1 MSEKIVV
8 GTRGSKLALAQTAKV
23 VEKLREKGYD
33 VEIRIIKSTG
43 DIMKDK
49 PLYEFKGSG
58 AFVRAL
64 EHALVRGEIDI
75 AVHSYK
81 DIPSNMLEGVT
92 VSAVLERDSPHDAFI
107 ARNGESLEEIKP
119 NAVIGTSSL
128 RRRAQLSLYRP
139 DLRFENIRGNVDTR
153 LRKLREGL
161 YDAIVLAEAGIQRLG
176 LNVKYQ
182 RLPIEKFVPPA
193 NQGIIAVQT
202 REGDEDLV
210 KFMNH
215 EETWISAEVERTV
228 MKELGIG
235 CAIPAGIYAECRG
248 KVRLIVQVI
257 KDGKEFR
264 IDETLS
270 KTNAIEEAREIAKN
284 LKRHLGFSSC

>member
-1 MSEKIVV
+1 MSERVVV

-23 VEKLREKGYD
+23 VERLREKGYS

-81 DIPSNMLEGVT
+81 DIPSNMLEGVRI
-92 VSAVLERDSPHDAFI
+92 SAVLERDSPYDAFV
-107 ARNGESLEEIKP
+107 ARNGESLDEIKP

-128 RRRAQLSLYRP
+128 RRRAQLKLYRP

-202 REGDEDLV
+202 RVGEEDLV

-215 EETWISAEVERTV
+215 EETWIEAEVERIV
-228 MKELGIG
+228 MKTLGVG

-248 KVRLIVQVI
+248 KVKLIVQVI
-257 KDGKEFR
+257 KNGREFR
-264 IDETLS
+264 VDEELS
-270 KTNAIEEAREIAKN
+270 KANAVEEAKEIARNFKSEIG
-284 LKRHLGFSSC
+284 L

>member
-1 MSEKIVV
+1 MFKVVV
-8 GTRGSKLALAQTAKV
+8 GTRGSKLALAQTARV
-23 VEKLREKGYD
+23 VERLRERYD
-33 VEIRIIKSTG
+33 VEIKIIKSTG

-58 AFVRAL
+58 AFVRTL

-75 AVHSYK
+75 AIHSYK
-81 DIPSNMLEGVT
+81 DIPSKMIEGVK
-92 VSAVLERDSPHDAFI
+92 VSAVLERDSPFDAFVSKD
-107 ARNGESLEEIKP
+107 GSTLDEIER

-139 DLRFENIRGNVDTR
+139 DLTFENIRGNVDTR
-153 LRKLREGL
+153 LRKLKEGL
-161 YDAIVLAEAGIQRLG
+161 YDAIVLAEAGLIRLG
-176 LNVKYQ
+176 LDVKYQ
-182 RLPIEKFVPPA
+182 RLPIERFVPSA

-210 KFMNH
+210 RFINH
-215 EETWISAEVERTV
+215 KDTWIEAEVERVV

-248 KVRLIVQVI
+248 KVRLLIQVI
-257 KDGKEFR
+257 RDGREFR
-264 IDETLS
+264 VDEKLS
-270 KTNAIEEAREIAKN
+270 REGAVEEAREIAKN
-284 LKRHLGFSSC
+284 LKDEIELSS